1 MLDINLIKGDCL
13 AESSRIESG
22 SVDLIL
28 SEPTYGTVEGLG
40 DSVSNHGMKGKTAWD
55 TAIEPA
61 DLFDIANRILRR
73 NGKLVL
79 FSQEPYTS
87 HLITEAIPN
96 LPFGYRMIWEKDH
109 FANSLIA
116 KKAPVSY
123 YEDILVFS
131 KTHDTDGL
139 HPLREYALKGKAFT
153 NYSRSY
159 FEKTLRHGRAQH
171 FVEQCTSVNPQ
182 FALCTEETYNELIS
196 VFHIDEMEG
205 FIPYEELA
213 EIDRRFDSV
222 FNLWEGGKY
231 KSNILRYKKDYDGFH
246 PTQKPVLLLE
256 DLIKTYSNE
265 GDHVVDRK
273 SVV

>member
-1 MLDINLIKGDCL
+1 MTNINLIKGDCL
-13 AESSRIESG
+13 TESSLIESG

-28 SEPTYGTVEGLG
+28 TDLPYGTVEGLG
-40 DSVSNHGMKGKTAWD
+40 DGVSNHRMKGKTAWD
-55 TAIEPA
+55 MPIDPYDVFEV
-61 DLFDIANRILRR
+61 ANRILRR

-139 HPLREYALKGKAFT
+139 QP
-153 NYSRSY
+153 
-159 FEKTLRHGRAQH
+159 
-171 FVEQCTSVNPQ
+171 
-182 FALCTEETYNELIS
+182 
-196 VFHIDEMEG
+196 
-205 FIPYEELA
+205 
-213 EIDRRFDSV
+213 
-222 FNLWEGGKY
+222 
-231 KSNILRYKKDYDGFH
+231 
-246 PTQKPVLLLE
+246 
-256 DLIKTYSNE
+256 
-265 GDHVVDRK
+265 
-273 SVV
+273 